1 MENVLF
7 SRVFLENLHGFEG
20 YFLSDLCVNKMVHAS
35 RQNNYLSFWHLL
47 NSQQLPE
54 NNKSLMGAGE

>member
-7 SRVFLENLHGFEG
+7 SRVFPRKSAHEFEG

-47 NSQQLPE
+47 SSQQLLG
-54 NNKSLMGAGE
+54 N